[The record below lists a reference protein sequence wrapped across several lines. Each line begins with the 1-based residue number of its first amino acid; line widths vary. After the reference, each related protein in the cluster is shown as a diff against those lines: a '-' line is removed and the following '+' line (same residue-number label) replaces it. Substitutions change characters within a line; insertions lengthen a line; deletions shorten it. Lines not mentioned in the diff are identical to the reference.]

1 MPIRTHRGR
10 AAVYRRLWGWPLRSP
25 KHLVGAVILAAV
37 VLTAVG
43 FVLPSPPPPERNTS
57 SSERAAA
64 AQARAH
70 HDSPPLAAPTS
81 TAAPPSVSVPNTPP
95 PPEPA
100 DPAGVA
106 LVNQWGRLWADHP
119 PGADRQQWA
128 ARLQP
133 FTSEEFQPLMRS
145 VDPAN
150 VPASA
155 ITGPATPVR
164 STSGSMDVKLP
175 TNAGDLTV
183 QLIREPAGWR
193 VAGYD
198 EVG

>member
-25 KHLVGAVILAAV
+25 KHLVGAVVLAAV
-37 VLTAVG
+37 VLTGIG
-43 FVLPSPPPPERNTS
+43 FALPNPPPPERSTS
-57 SSERAAA
+57 SSSQRAAEA
-64 AQARAH
+64 ERQAHPR
-70 HDSPPLAAPTS
+70 PVAAPPTA
-81 TAAPPSVSVPNTPP
+81 AAPPSVSVPNTPP
-95 PPEPA
+95 PQVPP

-106 LVNQWGRLWADHP
+106 LVEQWGHLWADHP
-119 PGADRQQWA
+119 PGTDRQRWA

-133 FTSEEFQPLMRS
+133 FTSEEFQPLMGS

-150 VPASA
+150 VPASQV
-155 ITGPATPVR
+155 TGPATPVR
-164 STSGSMDVKLP
+164 STPGSMDVRLP
-175 TNAGDLTV
+175 TNAGDITV
-183 QLIREPAGWR
+183 RLIKEPAGWR